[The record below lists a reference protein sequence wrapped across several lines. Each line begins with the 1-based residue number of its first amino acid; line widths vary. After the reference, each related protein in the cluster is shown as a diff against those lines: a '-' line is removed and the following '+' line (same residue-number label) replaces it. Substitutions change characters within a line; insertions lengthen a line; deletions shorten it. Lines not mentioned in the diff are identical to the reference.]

1 MMSISEICGALKE
14 SAVER
19 FDFICFYACLM
30 SSVEDAVM
38 LSLPVRIPWSCRRK
52 FFRRPVSNSTECWR
66 CCGRIP
72 GQTALPSA
80 NALWTIPSYVYK
92 EALNL
97 AKIYHADE
105 TIVALGGIRIRE
117 YYDDIYAHCTV
128 VDYNID
134 VKKALREHPEYEH
147 RISVD
152 YVV

>member
-1 MMSISEICGALKE
+1 MIAVTDLRMIEEIRQYVIDRSEAYKRE
-14 SAVER
+14 SDDHY
-19 FDFICFYACLM
+19 DFWNEHI
-30 SSVEDAVM
+30 
-38 LSLPVRIPWSCRRK
+38 R
-52 FFRRPVSNSTECWR
+52 
-66 CCGRIP
+66 
-72 GQTALPSA
+72 
-80 NALWTIPSYVYK
+80 YVYK

-117 YYDDIYAHCTV
+117 YYDDVYTHCTV